1 MRLKI
6 LIASGPTQEPLDPV
20 RYLSN
25 YSTGTMGRCL
35 FEAARKK
42 HTVTWIQCPK
52 DAQTAR
58 ELLAVLRKKLPKYDV
73 LIMAAAVCDVRPKKV
88 ETGKI
93 KKDRLETLKLVKN
106 PDILAELA
114 KKKKMSQ
121 VFIGFGL
128 ESGGILE
135 NGFSKLRK
143 KSLELILLQQVTIKK
158 NPFGEKLIE
167 ATALDAR
174 GNARRFPKASKETI
188 ARYLIGRAE
197 TMAAQKRV

>member
-58 ELLAVLRKKLPKYDV
+58 DLLTVLKKNLPKNDV
-73 LIMAAAVCDVRPKKV
+73 LIMAAAVCDVRPQKV
-88 ETGKI
+88 EAGKI
-93 KKDRLETLKLVKN
+93 KKERLGALKLVKN
-106 PDILAELA
+106 PDILVELS
-114 KKKKMSQ
+114 KKKKRSQ

-128 ESGGILE
+128 ESGKILQS
-135 NGFSKLRK
+135 GLSKLRK
-143 KSLELILLQQVTIKK
+143 KNLELILLQQVTIKK
-158 NPFGEKLIE
+158 KPFGEKLID
-167 ATALDAR
+167 AAALDPLR
-174 GNARRFPKASKETI
+174 NVRRFKRASKKTI
-188 ARYLIGRAE
+188 ARYLIGKAE
-197 TMAAQKRV
+197 SLAVQKRV

>member
-1 MRLKI
+1 MLLKI

-42 HTVTWIQCPK
+42 HKVTWIQCPQ

-58 ELLAVLRKKLPKYDV
+58 ELLAVLQKNLPKNDV
-73 LIMAAAVCDVRPKKV
+73 LIMAAAVCDVRPEKV
-88 ETGKI
+88 QSGKI
-93 KKDRLETLKLVKN
+93 KKERLGALKFVKN

-114 KKKKMSQ
+114 KKKKKSQ

-128 ESGGILE
+128 ESGNILE
-135 NGFSKLRK
+135 NGLSKLRK
-143 KSLELILLQQVTIKK
+143 KKLELILLQQVTKK
-158 NPFGEKLIE
+158 INPFGEKSIAAL
-167 ATALDAR
+167 ALDWR
-174 GNARRFPKASKETI
+174 ENVKRFPRTSKETI
-188 ARYLIGRAE
+188 ARYLVSKAE
-197 TMAAQKRV
+197 ALSAQKRG

>member
-35 FEAARKK
+35 FEAAREK
-42 HTVTWIQCPK
+42 HKVTWIQCPK

-58 ELLAVLRKKLPKYDV
+58 ELLALLKKKLPQNDV
-73 LIMAAAVCDVRPKKV
+73 LIMAAAVCDVRPEKV

-93 KKDRLETLKLVKN
+93 KKERLEALKLVKN

-114 KKKKMSQ
+114 NKKKKSQ

-128 ESGGILE
+128 ETGDVLR
-135 NGFSKLRK
+135 NGLSKLRK
-143 KSLELILLQQVTIKK
+143 KNLELILLQQVTIKK
-158 NPFGEKLIE
+158 NPFGEKLID
-167 ATALDAR
+167 AAALDSLK
-174 GNARRFPKASKETI
+174 NVRRFKRSSKETI
-188 ARYLIGRAE
+188 ARYLIGKAE
-197 TMAAQKRV
+197 SFAAQKRV